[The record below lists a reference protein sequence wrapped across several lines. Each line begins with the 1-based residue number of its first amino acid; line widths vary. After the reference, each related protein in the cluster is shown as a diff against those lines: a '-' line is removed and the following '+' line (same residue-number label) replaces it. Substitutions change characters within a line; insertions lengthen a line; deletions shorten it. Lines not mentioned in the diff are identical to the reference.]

1 MSEQNETDDKIT
13 VLFPDRE
20 ADSGDEVSDETRQE
34 VSDEAPEEPG
44 ADGSGDDSDPP
55 VVGDGDGTGGEPSS
69 SGRDGDPKSA
79 SDDNDN
85 VVRLDFDGGAGVSS
99 EEAAEDSRSA
109 TGDRRMTSKFEV
121 FDDMIA
127 DGMVMVTLD
136 TRTDGVE
143 VPPKFQGLPELRLNF
158 SHMFHI
164 DDFDYDTDGVR
175 ASLSF
180 DGTRHFCNVPWE
192 AVFMLYSHE
201 SGDVIVFDPVS
212 PPGSE

>member
-1 MSEQNETDDKIT
+1 MSERNDTDDKIT
-13 VLFPDRE
+13 VLFPDRDS
-20 ADSGDEVSDETRQE
+20 DSGEGG
-34 VSDEAPEEPG
+34 SDEADDEVRDDVGADESVGDEEPSG
-44 ADGSGDDSDPP
+44 GGDADADADADADTDTESDSD
-55 VVGDGDGTGGEPSS
+55 
-69 SGRDGDPKSA
+69 
-79 SDDNDN
+79 DN
-85 VVRLDFDGGAGVSS
+85 VVRLDFDSDSAGAESSGDKAS
-99 EEAAEDSRSA
+99 EESPAI
-109 TGDRRMTSKFEV
+109 GDGRMTSKYEV
-121 FDDMIA
+121 FNDMIA

-136 TRTDGVE
+136 TRADGVE

-164 DDFDYDTDGVR
+164 NDFDYDADGVR

-180 DGTRHFCNVPWE
+180 DGTRHFCDVPWE